1 MTHQY
6 QVSGLTCDGC
16 VKTVTKL
23 LSQIASIESVTIND
37 MRNEAIIT
45 MEKHIST
52 ADLKEAL
59 KEHPKYQ
66 IEDKV
71 VAMPTPSVFS
81 DVEEVERAWYIT
93 YKPILLIFAYIL
105 AVIFFVSN
113 NWMEGLRYFMAGF
126 FLVFSFFKLLNI
138 RDFADSYAMYDIVA
152 KRFKAW
158 GFIYPFIELALG
170 LAFVYNFQPILMNW
184 VTFIV
189 MSVSAIGVIQ
199 SVMDKRKIRC
209 ACLGAVFNLP
219 MSTVTIIED
228 LLMVSMSIV
237 MLYFMA

>member
-1 MTHQY
+1 MTHRY
-6 QVSGLTCDGC
+6 KVSGLTCGGC

-23 LSQIASIESVTIND
+23 LSQIVGVESVTINQMLD
-37 MRNEAIIT
+37 EATI
-45 MEKHIST
+45 MMKQHIST
-52 ADLKEAL
+52 ADLKAAL

-71 VAMPTPSVFS
+71 VAMPPPSVFS
-81 DVEEVERAWYIT
+81 GLEDAEKAWYIT
-93 YKPILLIFAYIL
+93 YKPILLIFAYIT
-105 AVIFFVSN
+105 AVTLLVSN
-113 NWMEGLRYFMAGF
+113 NWLDGMRYFMAGF

-184 VTFIV
+184 ATLIV

-199 SVMDKRKIRC
+199 SVIDKRKIKC